1 MTNNDQNNVRLPFSI
16 ENNILKGRVAP
27 FQSQYTHVGQLL
39 FDSLKKNADLVGQVD
54 AITGI
59 EDTFGDIL
67 DMSIKC
73 ALWMQKQ
80 GVKSNDIIVISSQC
94 NREFFVPAIAALF
107 IGAIFSPWDDEKD
120 TDTSRHYI
128 KLLEPKVVFAN
139 KKSSPVVL
147 KAAELEDH
155 QIKVVVF
162 ENCPGTT
169 PFADILK
176 GHSKC
181 SVANFQCTEINEN
194 DHTAMIMF
202 SSGTTGLPKGIT
214 ITHRSLLAIVESW
227 LGPPVHTC
235 MWYSCLFWLS
245 GPLFNMRNIIF
256 HNKKII
262 PPPFEEESACRII
275 QKYKVEWL
283 LMNTTK
289 INRLVRYNRLHEYDF
304 SSLKALYIAG
314 SPMEKLAQNLV
325 KKCFPNT
332 DVIQLYGMAEMGNQ
346 IAGQL
351 VSSPSGSS
359 GLVAR
364 NCEVKIIDPKTGKTL
379 GPNQKGEICG
389 KSIAMMS
396 GYYKN
401 PEATKKV
408 IDEDGWLHTGD
419 FGYYTEEGELFV
431 VDRLS
436 DLIKFSD
443 HLIIPSEIEAVLLT
457 HPSVLEVAVIGI
469 PHPTDGEHPLAFV
482 RIVPNE
488 EVSAEEL
495 IDLVASKLPDHCRLR
510 GGVIFLPSFPYTP
523 TGKILKKELKML
535 KTKSINER
543 TR

>member
-1 MTNNDQNNVRLPFSI
+1 
-16 ENNILKGRVAP
+16 
-27 FQSQYTHVGQLL
+27 
-39 FDSLKKNADLVGQVD
+39 
-54 AITGI
+54 
-59 EDTFGDIL
+59 
-67 DMSIKC
+67 MSIKC

-80 GVKSNDIIVISSQC
+80 GVKSNDIIVISSQSD
-94 NREFFVPAIAALF
+94 REIFVPAIAALF

-120 TDTSRHYI
+120 TGKFFRTMTYEIFNRFCATKLYHRVTDMSRHYI
-128 KLLEPKVVFAN
+128 KLLQPKVVFAN

-147 KAAELEDH
+147 EAAELEDH
-155 QIKVVVF
+155 QIKVVAF
-162 ENCPGTT
+162 ENCPGTI

-176 GHSKC
+176 GHSKG

-214 ITHRSLLAIVESW
+214 TTHRSLLAVVESW

-256 HNKKII
+256 HTKKII

-275 QKYKVEWL
+275 EKYKVEWL
-283 LMNTTK
+283 LMNTTN

-304 SSLKALYIAG
+304 SSLKVLYIAG
-314 SPMEKLAQNLV
+314 SPMEKVAQDLV

-332 DVIQLYGMAEMGNQ
+332 DVVQLYGMAEMGNL
-346 IAGQL
+346 IAAQS
-351 VSSPSGSS
+351 VNSPSGSS

-364 NCEVKIIDPKTGKTL
+364 NCEVKIIDLETGKTL

-389 KSIAMMS
+389 KSISMMS

-408 IDEDGWLHTGD
+408 IDEDGWLHTSD
-419 FGYYTEEGELFV
+419 LGYYTEEGELFV

-436 DLIKFSD
+436 DLIKFRD

-457 HPSVLEVAVIGI
+457 HPSVLEVAVIGK
-469 PHPTDGEHPLAFV
+469 PHPVDGEHPLGFV
-482 RIVPNE
+482 SIVPNK
-488 EVSAEEL
+488 EVSAKEL
-495 IDLVASKLPDHCRLR
+495 IDLVVSKLPDHCRLR

-523 TGKILKKELKML
+523 TGKIWKMKLKML
-535 KTKSINER
+535 KTMYINER